1 MRTIEDL
8 TAAARTVVQNVG
20 IGSMTLAAVA
30 REAGISRATMYRRFA
45 SRDELL
51 SALIIAELD
60 ALENVVRGR
69 LRFADQP
76 RETIQMIVR
85 EVLDY
90 NANNVMLQAAL
101 RIDGADLLPWLIR
114 GPDRPTIVDI
124 VTERVL
130 AYVGQSPLAAHL
142 SPTPESVMPQRCSR
156 VAITCRLITPSSVS
170 GRLRCIRTP
179 RLTWAIA
186 LRPNRS

>member
-142 SPTPESVMPQRCSR
+142 SPTPESAVEFMVS
-156 VAITCRLITPSSVS
+156 AIYAELLSPARHLSHAQLSNYIADAVCVEN
-170 GRLRCIRTP
+170 LR
-179 RLTWAIA
+179 A
-186 LRPNRS
+186 